1 MSYTWHQSYL
11 PQEGDCS
18 DLYAMKH
25 KFSTGVFSET
35 GPLPN
40 HFDAKTGHFYGLL
53 KFPLF
58 KGFTTRIASNLFYFS
73 NQLSANKISMQ

>member
-25 KFSTGVFSET
+25 KFSTSET

-40 HFDAKTGHFYGLL
+40 CFDAKTGLSHFYALL

-58 KGFTTRIASNLFYFS
+58 KGSTTRIASN
-73 NQLSANKISMQ
+73 